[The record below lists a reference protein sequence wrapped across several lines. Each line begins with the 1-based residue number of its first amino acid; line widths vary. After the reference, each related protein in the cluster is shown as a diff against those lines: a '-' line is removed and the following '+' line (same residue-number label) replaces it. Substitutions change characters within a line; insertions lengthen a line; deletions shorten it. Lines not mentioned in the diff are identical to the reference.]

1 MSDFERKM
9 QEVLRHSERELDPDT
24 TQRLAQARAQA
35 LERANQRWTPRFFVP
50 VTGMALASVLAL
62 VLVLSP
68 SLQDPQQNQ
77 DDVLLSEGLDLYED
91 MEFYSWLASEE
102 NNLQG

>member
-1 MSDFERKM
+1 MSDFEKKM
-9 QEVLRHSERELDPDT
+9 QEVLRRSERELDTDT
-24 TQRLAQARAQA
+24 TQRLAQARTQA
-35 LERANQRWTPRFFVP
+35 LDGASQRRAPRFFVP

-68 SLQDPQQNQ
+68 TQQNQ

-102 NNLQG
+102 DNLQG

>member
-9 QEVLRHSERELDPDT
+9 QEVLRRSERELDTDT
-24 TQRLAQARAQA
+24 TQRLAQARTQA
-35 LERANQRWTPRFFVP
+35 LDGASQRRAPRFFVP

-68 SLQDPQQNQ
+68 AQQNQ

-102 NNLQG
+102 DNLQG

>member
-1 MSDFERKM
+1 MSDFEKKM
-9 QEVLRHSERELDPDT
+9 QEVLRRSERELDTDT
-24 TQRLAQARAQA
+24 TQRLAQARTQA
-35 LERANQRWTPRFFVP
+35 LDGASQRRTPRFFVP

-68 SLQDPQQNQ
+68 GVQSPQQNQ

-91 MEFYSWLASEE
+91 MEFYSWLASKE

>member
-1 MSDFERKM
+1 MNDFEKKM
-9 QEVLRHSERELDPDT
+9 QDVLRHSEREMDSDT
-24 TQRLAQARAQA
+24 IQRLAQARAQA
-35 LERANQRWTPRFFVP
+35 LDISSQRRTPRFFVP

-62 VLVLSP
+62 VLVMSP
-68 SLQDPQQNQ
+68 NLQDSQQQ
-77 DDVLLSEGLDLYED
+77 QEDVLLSEGLDLYED

>member
-1 MSDFERKM
+1 MSDFEKKM
-9 QEVLRHSERELDPDT
+9 QEVLRRSERELDTDT
-24 TQRLAQARAQA
+24 TQRLVQARTQA
-35 LERANQRWTPRFFVP
+35 LDGTSQRQTPRFFVP

-68 SLQDPQQNQ
+68 NVQNPQQNQ